1 MSHVVLTMRRNQMR
15 RLTTAAA
22 ALLLLSGAAFAQA
35 GLDRVVT
42 DLEQQGYTNIET
54 VRATNQLQIRAQRG
68 SELRQLIYDPATGKL
83 LSDETVPLRDRDQLR
98 DMDGDGDGV
107 PDRDRDQD
115 RDRVD
120 SPDTGNSGGSS
131 GSTGRAN

>member
-1 MSHVVLTMRRNQMR
+1 MR
-15 RLTTAAA
+15 RLATTTA
-22 ALLLLSGAAFAQA
+22 ALLLLSGTAFAQA
-35 GLDRVVT
+35 SFDQVVK

-54 VRATNQLQIRAQRG
+54 VRATNQFQIRAQRG
-68 SELRQLIYDPATGKL
+68 GEFRQLVYDPKTGKL
-83 LSDETVPLRDRDQLR
+83 LSDEVVPLQDRDQLR

-120 SPDTGNSGGSS
+120 APDGGSS
-131 GSTGRAN
+131 GGSGASSGRGN